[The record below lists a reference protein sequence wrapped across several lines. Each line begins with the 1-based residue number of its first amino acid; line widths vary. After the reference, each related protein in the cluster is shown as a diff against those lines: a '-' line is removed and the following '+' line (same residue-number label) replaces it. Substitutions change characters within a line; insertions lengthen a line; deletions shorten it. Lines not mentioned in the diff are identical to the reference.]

1 MNDKLKIIELLKQ
14 QVAAKTAEL
23 TPKNIQK
30 ITQDIQ
36 DLLKI
41 LNDVVAIDFID
52 TTSETSLQ
60 QENTAVA
67 KPESNAAVAPTT
79 TQTAPETKSEPKQQ
93 TQPQQP
99 QQPKPLQPKS
109 NPEPETPLLSEHW
122 LNNHKSYIGRF
133 HLDLNGGHVGTIKVS
148 ESKLHKMKNPP
159 ENGDWVR
166 ADEYQDSDSVNYKI
180 TTLKR
185 DPLPTEIVRLK
196 FLPAVFREDVK
207 RWYIEFQS
215 PEHETRQQLL
225 LGDYDVML
233 FKLKPGDYIDYA
245 YRRGQEI
252 NGKIIWRYTDSAAVA
267 TRMKQRY
274 AKSANTDADKTAAT
288 SKQKVTQTANKA
300 VKPAKRRRAV
310 QQVFADKTL
319 LLVCFENSAMPRK
332 VKRHVEKRGGKL
344 VLSSHSDSGAMLKKK
359 VQKSD
364 VVIVTTDF
372 VGHSQMFA
380 AKDEAKRIGKP
391 IWMARNTNERNLL
404 QWYKRHF
411 PNESK
416 PSAARQEV

>member
-1 MNDKLKIIELLKQ
+1 MRQLRRRLPKQ
-14 QVAAKTAEL
+14 RL
-23 TPKNIQK
+23 
-30 ITQDIQ
+30 
-36 DLLKI
+36 
-41 LNDVVAIDFID
+41 
-52 TTSETSLQ
+52 
-60 QENTAVA
+60 
-67 KPESNAAVAPTT
+67 
-79 TQTAPETKSEPKQQ
+79 ETKSEPKQQ

-332 VKRHVEKRGGKL
+332 VKRHVEERGGKL